1 MKQQFKESITL
12 EREFAVL
19 TKELSHEF
27 KTPCVSEVSMWFLSF
42 FLMVFVVL

>member
-1 MKQQFKESITL
+1 MKFKEYVTL

-19 TKELSHEF
+19 TKELLYEF
-27 KTPCVSEVSMWFLSF
+27 KTPCVSEVCVWFLSF